1 MLLMKMCLLLLLCVG
16 RERRGERGEG
26 RCAAGDPLLC
36 MVSARSRYEGVFFF
50 FFSLLFLVIFL
61 FSCVRV
67 VAVVMVVLVL
77 VLHRRGE

>member
-1 MLLMKMCLLLLLCVG
+1 MLLMMMCLLLLLCVG

-50 FFSLLFLVIFL
+50 FFFFLHLVHVH
-61 FSCVRV
+61 VRV
-67 VAVVMVVLVL
+67 RIFHVFVGGAAVAAA
-77 VLHRRGE
+77 